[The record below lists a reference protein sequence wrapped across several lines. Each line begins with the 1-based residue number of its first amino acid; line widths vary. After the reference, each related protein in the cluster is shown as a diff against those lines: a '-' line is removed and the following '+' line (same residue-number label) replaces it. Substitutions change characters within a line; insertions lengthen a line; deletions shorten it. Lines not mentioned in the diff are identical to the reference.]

1 MITHRNQ
8 MKVEHV
14 EKLRGGE
21 GTVTMVHFADQKT
34 MKHHRLVAEITL
46 PPGASI
52 GEHKHDQE
60 VEYYIILEG
69 KGTVKDN
76 GVDVEVGPGDVV
88 ATGDGAS
95 HSIRNSGKTP
105 LKFHA
110 FIPTY

>member
-1 MITHRNQ
+1 MVTHRNQ
-8 MKVEHV
+8 MKVEQK
-14 EKLRGGE
+14 EKMRGGE
-21 GTVTMVHFADQKT
+21 GVTTLVHFADPSG

-52 GEHKHDQE
+52 GEHKHDE
-60 VEYYIILEG
+60 EIEYYIILEG
-69 KGTVKDN
+69 KGIVVDN

-95 HSIRNSGKTP
+95 HSIRNHGTVP